1 MCNEKRHSSNDVTS
15 RTIRGRPAT
24 GPFLPFAKM
33 FSTPQQLARRTGIKG
48 TDRFH
53 YLQEL
58 VTEFQT
64 TADQEAKRQ
73 VLANLANFAYDPIN
87 YDWLWQLNVIDL
99 FLGGFPM
106 FVHILANRETPPR
119 RLQSISD
126 ADEKLNE
133 FGMGGI
139 CNICLMRACVFGDP
153 AFHISNG
160 SRTADK
166 RNKDYINSKPGNIA
180 SIIARLSDDNEETV
194 LNAITILMF
203 LVTPASK
210 RYIIIEPV
218 KSQMF
223 RFASSPNP
231 RLANIAKV
239 FLQDY
244 FEEPEQQ

>member
-1 MCNEKRHSSNDVTS
+1 
-15 RTIRGRPAT
+15 
-24 GPFLPFAKM
+24 M

-64 TADQEAKRQ
+64 TADQGTIPEQAKRQ

-106 FVHILANRETPPR
+106 FVHILATERPPGDFVTSYP
-119 RLQSISD
+119 LLSIESISD

-139 CNICLMRACVFGDP
+139 CNICL
-153 AFHISNG
+153 N
-160 SRTADK
+160 K